1 MKLRNLNVWNI
12 FKKWIVFQYF
22 ICWILHS
29 WNVMEWH
36 SGTGA
41 GVHNHILGPWTK
53 NPGLCGRDWPGSM
66 SMCTSPGPT
75 CQGKM
80 PRYGLVGLRRPLAAV
95 PQVLTE
101 PRTKWLH
108 AMMASDWLIQP
119 PPPATSSK
127 IPNIIS
133 NRCLKFLRLHGLHC
147 GSLQLCT
154 QPGCWPHRLH
164 WLLHTFRNV
173 VFGKISVNCP
183 RDDWA
188 GNIFYHE
195 EYHHVRTLTFTSLS
209 F

>member
-1 MKLRNLNVWNI
+1 MKLHNLNVWNI
-12 FKKWIVFQYF
+12 LNKWIVFQYF

-41 GVHNHILGPWTK
+41 GVQNHILGPWTK
-53 NPGLCGRDWPGSM
+53 NPGLGGRDWPGSM

-119 PPPATSSK
+119 PASSHQQQDTKHYLQQVFEIPPSPWAALWQFTVVHSARLLAPPSALVA
-127 IPNIIS
+127 PHIS
-133 NRCLKFLRLHGLHC
+133 
-147 GSLQLCT
+147 
-154 QPGCWPHRLH
+154 
-164 WLLHTFRNV
+164 
-173 VFGKISVNCP
+173 
-183 RDDWA
+183 
-188 GNIFYHE
+188 
-195 EYHHVRTLTFTSLS
+195 
-209 F
+209 